1 MLTFSEIKY
10 IIAIGFGQSLPF
22 FSQNTKFPRRDSMG
36 NFFRR
41 MLAFM
46 LGIVFTITSLAGGL
60 VGGAYYAYK
69 NVNPIEDILAP
80 NDPELEE
87 ALGDLYGA
95 SIEQLVDL
103 IYDAM
108 NSEDDYTF
116 KRLEEEYGLNL
127 KSLLEKMGANLDN
140 VDTSSTN
147 GDWAALEGISILSAI
162 KDPTE
167 LLETMKLRSLY
178 LLVPAFVEGK
188 TIDDLLSK
196 EAQAKLGDYTI
207 AELISADEST
217 GELGIV
223 TALKGLKIGALL
235 PSVFEGKY
243 DVDNREY
250 TYEVKADSP
259 VGNMTILNLIGD
271 LNIKGIMDVAAG
283 GDFMEEMISG
293 DLSALGQT
301 PIAEIL
307 GMLAD
312 VAGEET
318 AEVIK
323 KYVRVFGDTSVADLF
338 EKNEA
343 GEYTFVYENLLS
355 EIQIGY
361 LLGMEKTEDGWVN
374 EDGTPAEGLLEIV
387 AGLDIGAILRSDGD
401 VVAMINAAVG
411 DLSLMDVYETIFG
424 GDENAEVPAL
434 IERLGT
440 IKVSDILGDG
450 QENIVDNLKENLK
463 YALDGFTL
471 RDALYSFVDD
481 SVKEKIEDIVILDA
495 FLNIPMD
502 EFIRDEYTVGGM
514 IDIVND
520 AIGHV
525 TIGDIIG
532 AETDNEILALVYDYK
547 IGGILNGVKAIVEGD
562 NSYSVIID
570 EFLGQYLIGD
580 IFGAAL
586 GYTYDEAE
594 DNWGKDGKYVG
605 VGLVPL
611 LKMPVAKIA
620 AIFDKESDFDIMD
633 VVGGIQLGD
642 VVYTALQIAGV
653 ENVLYEKETADRPV
667 YVVGG
672 DLADFEHLSQVVS
685 TLSVKE
691 IYENYS
697 DGEWWI
703 NRIGQIRLGD
713 GLGYVLNNLVDLGI
727 TASFNGTDWVVEGDY
742 LVEALTNALNTSV
755 AGIYNAVKTG
765 DVNLILDKVFG
776 TLGSTNLG
784 DVAYMVL
791 DLAGVKDIL
800 VLAERE
806 ERPIYVVGGEWSDFE
821 HLSEVFSSIAIYDIY
836 KNYADAEW
844 WIDTIGQIN
853 LGDGLGYV
861 LNNLVD
867 VGITATY
874 NGSAWVAEGDYLTE
888 VVTNVLNT
896 TAAGIYRAAQEG
908 DFKHFAKKIVA
919 KFGDTNVG
927 EFAYAFA
934 ALIGKPHWVVKADNE
949 TGFAAGKAYGD
960 LVNITEPVFALSIK
974 DIAYNFDEIDWWFD
988 NFGEIKI
995 GDAFAFF
1002 INRYAENAS
1011 VVLDENGN
1019 WLVQGD
1025 FAPIFTS
1032 LFNITINDFRNPDK
1046 VQFIRDTFGGVKLGD
1061 ILDKI
1066 LHNQPELLSNPFM
1079 TAVRN
1084 ITVNDIIDLIQ
1095 AGSVNGILA
1104 KLQTIFYG
1112 VTFGDIPAMFGVEEA
1127 PINLLAPLFAGKISN
1142 LLSALRS
1149 DTASGVKEFALNMY
1163 GNFSLANAIDEFN
1176 LIPEAIRNNAFI
1188 DATLGLDVNGIY
1200 NMITAEN
1207 GLWNELIDL
1216 YAADGAT
1223 AAVTVKDI
1231 ATIFYDGSDFDVPA
1245 IAKIYAV
1252 ELAAIFTAARDG
1264 QIGQFALDT
1273 LGNISV
1279 GDIAEKFYAS
1289 NGNEFLEATYSIDV
1303 QAIVD
1308 MIGAEDLD
1316 KALDVLRKIY
1326 AGVTVEDAVFAFGG
1340 GKAENAALAK
1350 VYDTQI
1356 TFFINLITVS
1366 DVLGAIW
1373 GEYDDVTLGD
1383 AIGHLIETNGNNFLN
1398 ATLSIG
1404 VDHVFQLITAEDL
1417 AAALDI
1423 VAEIYDGVTVGS
1435 LIGAFGVDDFGVAA
1449 LTKIYDTQLT
1459 FLLGLVESNNVVAD
1473 LRKEFGD
1480 IAIGDVL
1487 EKFLPSDGNKFL
1499 EATYAFNVE
1508 NVFMLTE
1515 ATGLEDVINQLKTV
1529 YDGVTVGDILALA
1542 GVTDGEIPGV
1552 AKLLDT
1558 TVNFLLGLAITDNVV
1573 GALWAEF
1580 DDITVGDFAATF
1592 YPTNGNLFLEA
1603 TYAISLDDVFEMI
1616 NDGTLEGIVDIVKE
1630 IYSDVY
1636 VGDVLGAFGVTDFDN
1651 AALAKIYATKLTFLL
1666 DLIFAEDVVAALR
1679 AQYGNITVGDALAT
1693 VLPANGNKLLEAT
1706 YTISVENV
1714 FEIVEAESLTE
1725 ALNIVKTIY
1734 DGVAVADVLALF
1746 GVENVENAAL
1756 NKVLDTKLNFFVG
1769 LAETNDVLGA
1779 IWGEFDDITVGDA
1792 IRDFFPTNGN
1802 LFLEATYAFGV
1813 DHVFQLINAKDMGDV
1828 YDVIRAIYKDITV
1841 EDLVRVFTPQD
1852 LPVAAGDKI
1861 YGVKINDIVTAIE
1874 TNYVIEFLYET
1885 FGDVA
1890 IGDMFFLQE
1899 GSYTVLGCTV
1909 GFNPI
1914 SGKWYVGEG
1923 TIGIEKPLE
1932 YILNLRTGR
1941 IYELAEAGELSLVRD
1956 ELAALLGDLTIGDV
1970 ANNYYNNDLG
1980 IGALTKL
1987 YAVKLA
1993 DISNSIFNKEFLDF
2007 GKKVIFDISVG
2018 DLAAWALP
2026 DEINENTLIKALSE
2040 INGYTVEAVVN
2051 ASTDN
2056 TATVKAIADLFI
2068 TDGGEKAI
2076 VGDILALAGMT
2087 ETPLYVVEKAYNA
2100 PIHDVIDAIADG
2112 TIGEYALD
2120 LVNGISVGNVVA
2132 DVERFTGDLGIDEA
2146 NPFMAATFAI
2156 DVETVLELTKAQ
2168 DGGDLVNQIK
2178 MIYDGV
2184 TLADVI
2190 GAFGVENVE
2199 NNALVKIL
2207 DTPVNFLLG
2216 LATTDNV
2223 VGAIWA
2229 EYDDITVGDA
2239 IGQYVETNGNLFLD
2253 ATLGFS
2259 VDDVFALINANGLEE
2274 ILEVVDGVY
2283 DMVTIGDIVDV
2294 FGVTD
2299 FDNAALAKIYDVTVD
2314 EITDFATTDDVL
2326 GHVEAVFGDLTVGDT
2341 FKQYLPEEIAE
2352 NAFIDATL
2360 GFSVADGFALAD
2372 AQGTAEVIDVVKTV
2386 YDGVEVMDIVALAG
2400 VETVENVALNKILD
2414 TKLNFLIGLATTE
2427 DVVDALW
2434 TEFGEISLDDAMG
2447 QYVETNENPFLEAT
2461 LSFSVGHVQ
2470 DILAITDVNGAVDFV
2485 DALYDGVTFGDT
2497 VGAFGLT
2504 DFGNAALAKIYDTTI
2519 DGITDIVMAEDP
2531 VAAVWAE
2538 FEDITLADTFAQYLP
2553 EEIAENGLVAA
2564 TLAFS
2569 VKDAQTLVNA
2579 TAVDDILGVVYGLY
2593 DGVTVG
2599 DAVSL
2604 VYSEAPV
2611 NALNTIYAVE
2621 IIDLVD
2627 AILNEQVIQYLYNT
2641 FGDVMVGDLF
2651 LDANANYNFL
2661 GCTVGYDKAASKW
2674 VVAAGTVGIEQSLE
2688 NILNIKLSRIYDIV
2702 ASPELMEELQN
2713 EIAYVLGD
2721 TTVGSIAT
2729 NAYDNPYGIGI
2740 LDTVYGIVLKD
2751 VTNALFEDT
2760 IAEYGLD
2767 LAYGVSVGDL
2777 VAWLLNEEEKAN
2789 KLVAATLA
2797 IDVETVVGFVNAPAE
2812 ILKDLG
2818 TIYKEATL
2826 GDALAIA
2833 GINSEDPAV
2842 QEISKLNIGTVL
2854 KEAYE
2859 GKYDTALATAQAAY
2873 EALPENV
2880 QTIILVSGI
2889 AAVAVTG
2896 TILYFADNPLL
2907 CQIVEFIAGEN
2918 DTWGKLLESY
2928 GVVIESKGN
2937 NSLMNTFLG
2946 EGVVETF
2953 DATYD
2958 FVGTYKDHITLG
2970 NLMTAYLPAAQA
2982 IEGAIGMEFVNC
2994 ANGYKFDNEFAKVSD
3009 RVFNLSLGDFMTS
3022 DNKFVDQATAKQVLV
3037 DNFGDVTVGDIAA
3050 YFVSANGNWFM
3061 EKTYAITAQQ
3071 IKDII
3076 DGPEAADRVAILNA
3090 AYDTVELGHLLAAFG
3105 VNNPG
3110 IQAVTKI
3117 FDTDLSFFFNL
3128 MLGAEAEDF
3137 INEFGDIAIGD
3148 VMESFLTANG
3158 NRFLEKI
3165 YAVNV
3170 AKIYELV
3177 NAEKPI
3183 DVVKAI
3189 LDEVTVGDVLAL
3201 VGVTDLGNAALAK
3214 ILATEIN
3221 FIIALTETENVLG
3234 ALWVEYGDLSVGDII
3249 ENYLPTNGNKFL
3261 EKTYTFSF
3269 DHVCQMLNTDD
3280 LDGVLDI
3287 VKTVYEG
3294 VSLGDALALAGLTSY
3309 PVGALQTV
3317 AATPINFLLDLRE
3330 DNYGGMLYNQ
3340 YGGLKIGD
3348 FLAPYGGELTVAGF
3362 TVSHNELIGQWT
3374 VTSEAGILET
3384 ALTNLVN
3391 VTLSDLY
3398 DLIKNFTPENALS
3411 FLEKV
3416 LGDTQVGEV
3425 AGLIYAND
3433 DPHVKAIDTVYAI
3446 KIADVLEAA
3455 MGVNGATFGQ
3465 LVRNNL
3471 GEVSIA
3477 DCIPEGG
3484 LKTSNDLV
3492 LATLSLSV
3500 NDALHVYDNKEDAL
3514 SATLTVLADTYKD
3527 VKLAS
3532 VVVPAANRTQGTILG
3547 DMLTSHA
3554 ADKIAVANV
3563 GELFTDMLD
3572 NGPVTGLKKYVK
3584 DNFFGIEVADFLGEE
3599 GSTVT
3604 LSAWT
3609 LVHDPSSDR
3618 WEATSDKGVL
3628 DAIVTNVA
3636 NLTLEDI
3643 YELVSDLTGDN
3654 IVTFVEDIIDDTK
3667 IGEIASLVY
3676 ANDDPHIKAIDT
3688 VYDITVVDTFE
3699 AIFRINGAS
3708 LGGLVRSELGEV
3720 TIGDCIPDGKINS
3733 TNEFVVA
3740 TLGLNVNDALHVY
3753 DNRDNLIGAALEVL
3767 ERTYETVQIESL
3779 ITPIANRMAGN
3790 ALGKVLNS
3798 VAADK
3803 IGAAY
3808 IGEAFTDMLDNG
3820 LVAGAKKYIK
3830 DNFFDIA
3837 VADILGEEGSTASLG
3852 AWTLDHYP
3860 LSDKWV
3866 ATSDKGALDTVVTN
3880 VANLTVADLYEL
3892 VANLSKANL
3901 LDFGMEILGETK
3913 VGEIAGLAYANEH
3926 GIKAIDTVYEIK
3938 VADVIGA
3945 ALGVDGASLSGL
3957 VRSELGEVTIADCIP
3972 EGKINSTNEFVVA
3985 TLGLSVNDAL
3995 AIYDGRA
4002 NVVNAALKV
4011 LGETYKE
4018 VQIES
4023 LITPVANR
4031 MAGNVVGKILSCDG
4045 FDKIG
4050 AAYIGEAFT
4059 DMLDNGL
4066 VAGAKKYIKNN
4077 FFGISLGDFASAFLS
4092 ADKMAN
4098 PFISATLSL
4107 TPNTVLDIVRASG
4120 IKGKAKAFMAIYDAT
4135 TFGDVIDLVPVT
4147 LPDMRIVDIICDL
4160 NINDT
4165 ACVLIDNGVKA
4176 LIKHVIGETVFG
4188 DYVGEVLNSQSFISV
4203 HVVYDEEAGQYTV
4216 VAAALTDVFERFLN
4230 FKVNDFRTGI
4240 KSNVLT
4246 IIGDSTV
4253 GEYLTMVK
4261 PGWDGNQTL
4270 ATLGTI
4276 KVADLI
4282 KVATGTMGA
4291 MELIGDFQ
4299 LKQLIGGYIPGGM
4312 EGKLANGVL
4321 MKAALDM
4328 PISNFSGMSKAKI
4341 FDLFGE
4347 YTLGDALSSVV
4358 TLSKDG
4364 EGKWTKDGKLGTIIS
4379 KVANFKINTF
4389 SAGIMEGANQI
4400 MAVIYVGDAI
4410 GCKEIDGKW
4419 YTEETVSYGG
4429 NTVEGAYVP
4438 VIGIN
4443 KLLASKNVKD
4453 LLEGGLDF
4461 NSLLGDLYLG
4471 ELLGFTVE
4479 AGVWYEYAKDGAG
4492 NYIVVENGDLTDNV
4506 YAYALGSACAKLEA
4520 TLSGIKVVDLISG
4533 DGVGTIMDTLQSLEI
4548 GYVLGYTYDGAK
4560 WMKNGSEV
4568 EGLLAKLAGNTI
4580 GDLTN
4585 DFNAIIGDW
4594 KIGEVLGYT
4603 ETAGVW
4609 YKNGSPVTGITAKL
4623 AAYTVNDL
4631 TGGFDTIINGWK
4643 IGEVLGYTYD
4653 GDAEK
4658 WYNGN
4663 TEVKGVAAKL
4673 AGYTVGEL
4681 TGGFDAIIG
4690 TWKIGEVLGYTYTAG
4705 TWYNNATPVT
4715 GVAAKLAGYTVND
4728 LTGGF
4733 DTIIGGWKIGEVL
4746 GYTYDGA
4753 NWMNGLTP
4761 VTGITAKLADYTVD
4775 QLTNGF
4781 DTIIDGWKIGEIMGY
4796 TYDGEKWMNGVTPVT
4811 GVLAKLSGYTVG
4823 QLSDF
4828 NTIINSWT
4836 LTDVL
4841 GDVSSNKLLSLI
4853 ANEPISNI
4861 ATAINGL
4868 SFGQIMGYAKNGSG
4882 NWVKDANGNGVADAG
4897 ETAPADELT
4906 AILCEYS
4913 VADISTPGF
4922 TTDLIEDIK
4931 TGVTVGTIF
4940 GDTSSSTDPLIKLM
4954 DSNWT
4959 IAELP
4964 TELVNTFKNGVTV
4977 GQMVELGVFGDF
4989 FEGSQGAIN
4998 RAALDSLIPS
5008 WTTMQMDD
5016 FFTALLAAALM

>member
-1 MLTFSEIKY
+1 MV
-10 IIAIGFGQSLPF
+10 
-22 FSQNTKFPRRDSMG
+22 R
-36 NFFRR
+36 
-41 MLAFM
+41 
-46 LGIVFTITSLAGGL
+46 
-60 VGGAYYAYK
+60 
-69 NVNPIEDILAP
+69 
-80 NDPELEE
+80 
-87 ALGDLYGA
+87 
-95 SIEQLVDL
+95 
-103 IYDAM
+103 
-108 NSEDDYTF
+108 
-116 KRLEEEYGLNL
+116 
-127 KSLLEKMGANLDN
+127 
-140 VDTSSTN
+140 
-147 GDWAALEGISILSAI
+147 
-162 KDPTE
+162 
-167 LLETMKLRSLY
+167 
-178 LLVPAFVEGK
+178 
-188 TIDDLLSK
+188 K

-235 PSVFEGKY
+235 PSIFEGKY

-387 AGLDIGAILRSDGD
+387 AGLDVGAILRSDGD

-495 FLNIPMD
+495 LLNIPMD

-611 LKMPVAKIA
+611 LKMPVSKIA

-691 IYENYS
+691 VYENYS

-703 NRIGQIRLGD
+703 NRMGQIRLGD

-742 LVEALTNALNTSV
+742 LVEALTNTFNTSV

-836 KNYADAEW
+836 KNYADADW

-888 VVTNVLNT
+888 VATNVLNT

-1019 WLVQGD
+1019 WNVQGD

-1066 LHNQPELLSNPFM
+1066 LHNQPELLANPFM

-1163 GNFSLANAIDEFN
+1163 GDFSLANAIDEFN
-1176 LIPEAIRNNAFI
+1176 LIPEDIRNNAFI

-1252 ELAAIFTAARDG
+1252 ELAAIFTAVRDG

-1383 AIGHLIETNGNNFLN
+1383 AIGHLIDTNGNNFLN

-1459 FLLGLVESNNVVAD
+1459 FLLGLAESNNVVAD

-1558 TVNFLLGLAITDNVV
+1558 TVNFLLGLATTDNVV

-1580 DDITVGDFAATF
+1580 DDVTVGDFAATF

-1616 NDGTLEGIVDIVKE
+1616 NDGTLKGIVDIVKE

-1779 IWGEFDDITVGDA
+1779 IWGEFDDITVGDV

-1852 LPVAAGDKI
+1852 LPIAAGGKI

-2018 DLAAWALP
+2018 DLAAWALT

-2040 INGYTVEAVVN
+2040 INGYTVEAIVN

-2184 TLADVI
+2184 TLADIV
-2190 GAFGVENVE
+2190 GVFGVENVE

-2239 IGQYVETNGNLFLD
+2239 IGQYVETNGNRFLD

-2299 FDNAALAKIYDVTVD
+2299 FDNAALAKIYSVTVD

-2352 NAFIDATL
+2352 NAFIEATL

-2400 VETVENVALNKILD
+2400 VENVENVALNKILD

-2434 TEFGEISLDDAMG
+2434 AEFGEISLDDAMG

-2553 EEIAENGLVAA
+2553 EEIAENGFVAA

-2579 TAVDDILGVVYGLY
+2579 TAVDDILGVVYDLY

-2627 AILNEQVIQYLYNT
+2627 AILDEQVIQYLYNT

-2702 ASPELMEELQN
+2702 ASPELMEELKN

-2751 VTNALFEDT
+2751 VTNALFDGT

-2797 IDVETVVGFVNAPAE
+2797 IDVETVVGFVNAPTE

-2854 KEAYE
+2854 TEAYE

-2889 AAVAVTG
+2889 AAAAVTG
-2896 TILYFADNPLL
+2896 TILYFANNPLL
-2907 CQIVEFIAGEN
+2907 CQIVEAIAGEN

-2946 EGVVETF
+2946 EGVVETVT
-2953 DATYD
+2953 AGYD

-3037 DNFGDVTVGDIAA
+3037 DNFGDVTVGDMAA

-3090 AYDTVELGHLLAAFG
+3090 AYDTVELGHLLAVFG

-3117 FDTDLSFFFNL
+3117 FDTDLSFFFDL
-3128 MLGAEAEDF
+3128 MLGVEAEKF

-3158 NRFLEKI
+3158 NRFLEKV

-3170 AKIYELV
+3170 AKIYEVV
-3177 NAEKPI
+3177 NADDPI
-3183 DVVKAI
+3183 DGVKAI

-3221 FIIALTETENVLG
+3221 FIISLTIIALTENGNVLG
-3234 ALWVEYGDLSVGDII
+3234 ALWVEYGDLTVGDII

-3280 LDGVLDI
+3280 LDGVLAI

-3294 VSLGDALALAGLTSY
+3294 VSLGDALALAGLTAY

-3330 DNYGGMLYNQ
+3330 DNFGGMLYNQ

-3416 LGDTQVGEV
+3416 LSDTKVGEV

-3492 LATLSLSV
+3492 LATLSLNV

-3604 LSAWT
+3604 LGAWT
-3609 LVHDPSSDR
+3609 LDHYPLSDR

-3628 DAIVTNVA
+3628 DAVVTNVA

-3643 YELVSDLTGDN
+3643 YELVSDLSGDN

-3720 TIGDCIPDGKINS
+3720 TIADCIPAGKINS

-3740 TLGLNVNDALHVY
+3740 TLGLSVNDALHVY

-3767 ERTYETVQIESL
+3767 ERTYETVQIQSL
-3779 ITPIANRMAGN
+3779 ITPVANRMAGN
-3790 ALGKVLNS
+3790 AIGKVLNS

-3860 LSDKWV
+3860 LSDKWA

-3892 VANLSKANL
+3892 VANLSKSNL
-3901 LDFGMEILGETK
+3901 LAFGMEILGETK
-3913 VGEIAGLAYANEH
+3913 VGEIAGLAYANEQGINAIDTVYEIKVADVIGAALGVDGASLGGLVRSELGEVTIADCIPAGKINSTNEFVVATLGLSLNDALAIYDGRANVVNAALKVLGDTYKDVQIASLITPVANRMAGNVVGKLATSVAADKIGAAYIGEAFTDMLDNGLVAGAKKYIKDNFFDIAVADILGEEGSTASLAAWTLDH
-3926 GIKAIDTVYEIK
+3926 YPLSDRWVATSDKGALDTVVTNVANLTLEDIYELVANLSKANLLAFGMEILGETKVGEIAGLAYANEQGIKAIDTVYEIK

-3945 ALGVDGASLSGL
+3945 ALGVDGASLGGL

-3972 EGKINSTNEFVVA
+3972 AGKINSTNEFVVA
-3985 TLGLSVNDAL
+3985 TLGLSLNDAL

-4160 NINDT
+4160 NVNDT

-4188 DYVGEVLNSQSFISV
+4188 DYVGEVLNAQSFISV

-4282 KVATGTMGA
+4282 KVATGTMGV

-4312 EGKLANGVL
+4312 EGKLASGVL

-4364 EGKWTKDGKLGTIIS
+4364 AGKWTKDGKLGTIIS

-4506 YAYALGSACAKLEA
+4506 YAYALGNACAKLEA

-4631 TGGFDTIINGWK
+4631 TGGFDTIINGWQ

-4653 GDAEK
+4653 DDAEK

-4673 AGYTVGEL
+4673 AGYTVGQL
-4681 TGGFDAIIG
+4681 TGGFDTIIS

-4705 TWYNNATPVT
+4705 TWYNNATPVN
-4715 GVAAKLAGYTVND
+4715 GVAASL
-4728 LTGGF
+4728 
-4733 DTIIGGWKIGEVL
+4733 
-4746 GYTYDGA
+4746 
-4753 NWMNGLTP
+4753 
-4761 VTGITAKLADYTVD
+4761 
-4775 QLTNGF
+4775 Q
-4781 DTIIDGWKIGEIMGY
+4781 
-4796 TYDGEKWMNGVTPVT
+4796 VTP
-4811 GVLAKLSGYTVG
+4811 
-4823 QLSDF
+4823 
-4828 NTIINSWT
+4828 
-4836 LTDVL
+4836 
-4841 GDVSSNKLLSLI
+4841 
-4853 ANEPISNI
+4853 
-4861 ATAINGL
+4861 
-4868 SFGQIMGYAKNGSG
+4868 
-4882 NWVKDANGNGVADAG
+4882 
-4897 ETAPADELT
+4897 
-4906 AILCEYS
+4906 
-4913 VADISTPGF
+4913 
-4922 TTDLIEDIK
+4922 
-4931 TGVTVGTIF
+4931 
-4940 GDTSSSTDPLIKLM
+4940 
-4954 DSNWT
+4954 
-4959 IAELP
+4959 
-4964 TELVNTFKNGVTV
+4964 
-4977 GQMVELGVFGDF
+4977 
-4989 FEGSQGAIN
+4989 
-4998 RAALDSLIPS
+4998 
-5008 WTTMQMDD
+5008 
-5016 FFTALLAAALM
+5016 

>member
-1 MLTFSEIKY
+1 M
-10 IIAIGFGQSLPF
+10 
-22 FSQNTKFPRRDSMG
+22 
-36 NFFRR
+36 
-41 MLAFM
+41 
-46 LGIVFTITSLAGGL
+46 
-60 VGGAYYAYK
+60 
-69 NVNPIEDILAP
+69 
-80 NDPELEE
+80 
-87 ALGDLYGA
+87 
-95 SIEQLVDL
+95 
-103 IYDAM
+103 
-108 NSEDDYTF
+108 
-116 KRLEEEYGLNL
+116 
-127 KSLLEKMGANLDN
+127 
-140 VDTSSTN
+140 
-147 GDWAALEGISILSAI
+147 
-162 KDPTE
+162 
-167 LLETMKLRSLY
+167 
-178 LLVPAFVEGK
+178 
-188 TIDDLLSK
+188 
-196 EAQAKLGDYTI
+196 
-207 AELISADEST
+207 
-217 GELGIV
+217 
-223 TALKGLKIGALL
+223 
-235 PSVFEGKY
+235 
-243 DVDNREY
+243 
-250 TYEVKADSP
+250 
-259 VGNMTILNLIGD
+259 
-271 LNIKGIMDVAAG
+271 
-283 GDFMEEMISG
+283 
-293 DLSALGQT
+293 
-301 PIAEIL
+301 
-307 GMLAD
+307 
-312 VAGEET
+312 
-318 AEVIK
+318 
-323 KYVRVFGDTSVADLF
+323 
-338 EKNEA
+338 
-343 GEYTFVYENLLS
+343 
-355 EIQIGY
+355 
-361 LLGMEKTEDGWVN
+361 
-374 EDGTPAEGLLEIV
+374 
-387 AGLDIGAILRSDGD
+387 
-401 VVAMINAAVG
+401 
-411 DLSLMDVYETIFG
+411 
-424 GDENAEVPAL
+424 
-434 IERLGT
+434 
-440 IKVSDILGDG
+440 
-450 QENIVDNLKENLK
+450 
-463 YALDGFTL
+463 
-471 RDALYSFVDD
+471 
-481 SVKEKIEDIVILDA
+481 
-495 FLNIPMD
+495 
-502 EFIRDEYTVGGM
+502 
-514 IDIVND
+514 
-520 AIGHV
+520 
-525 TIGDIIG
+525 
-532 AETDNEILALVYDYK
+532 
-547 IGGILNGVKAIVEGD
+547 
-562 NSYSVIID
+562 
-570 EFLGQYLIGD
+570 
-580 IFGAAL
+580 
-586 GYTYDEAE
+586 
-594 DNWGKDGKYVG
+594 
-605 VGLVPL
+605 
-611 LKMPVAKIA
+611 
-620 AIFDKESDFDIMD
+620 
-633 VVGGIQLGD
+633 
-642 VVYTALQIAGV
+642 
-653 ENVLYEKETADRPV
+653 
-667 YVVGG
+667 
-672 DLADFEHLSQVVS
+672 
-685 TLSVKE
+685 
-691 IYENYS
+691 
-697 DGEWWI
+697 
-703 NRIGQIRLGD
+703 
-713 GLGYVLNNLVDLGI
+713 
-727 TASFNGTDWVVEGDY
+727 
-742 LVEALTNALNTSV
+742 
-755 AGIYNAVKTG
+755 
-765 DVNLILDKVFG
+765 
-776 TLGSTNLG
+776 
-784 DVAYMVL
+784 
-791 DLAGVKDIL
+791 
-800 VLAERE
+800 
-806 ERPIYVVGGEWSDFE
+806 
-821 HLSEVFSSIAIYDIY
+821 
-836 KNYADAEW
+836 
-844 WIDTIGQIN
+844 
-853 LGDGLGYV
+853 
-861 LNNLVD
+861 
-867 VGITATY
+867 
-874 NGSAWVAEGDYLTE
+874 
-888 VVTNVLNT
+888 
-896 TAAGIYRAAQEG
+896 
-908 DFKHFAKKIVA
+908 
-919 KFGDTNVG
+919 
-927 EFAYAFA
+927 
-934 ALIGKPHWVVKADNE
+934 
-949 TGFAAGKAYGD
+949 
-960 LVNITEPVFALSIK
+960 
-974 DIAYNFDEIDWWFD
+974 
-988 NFGEIKI
+988 
-995 GDAFAFF
+995 
-1002 INRYAENAS
+1002 
-1011 VVLDENGN
+1011 
-1019 WLVQGD
+1019 
-1025 FAPIFTS
+1025 
-1032 LFNITINDFRNPDK
+1032 
-1046 VQFIRDTFGGVKLGD
+1046 
-1061 ILDKI
+1061 
-1066 LHNQPELLSNPFM
+1066 
-1079 TAVRN
+1079 
-1084 ITVNDIIDLIQ
+1084 
-1095 AGSVNGILA
+1095 
-1104 KLQTIFYG
+1104 
-1112 VTFGDIPAMFGVEEA
+1112 
-1127 PINLLAPLFAGKISN
+1127 
-1142 LLSALRS
+1142 
-1149 DTASGVKEFALNMY
+1149 
-1163 GNFSLANAIDEFN
+1163 
-1176 LIPEAIRNNAFI
+1176 
-1188 DATLGLDVNGIY
+1188 
-1200 NMITAEN
+1200 
-1207 GLWNELIDL
+1207 
-1216 YAADGAT
+1216 
-1223 AAVTVKDI
+1223 
-1231 ATIFYDGSDFDVPA
+1231 
-1245 IAKIYAV
+1245 
-1252 ELAAIFTAARDG
+1252 
-1264 QIGQFALDT
+1264 
-1273 LGNISV
+1273 
-1279 GDIAEKFYAS
+1279 
-1289 NGNEFLEATYSIDV
+1289 
-1303 QAIVD
+1303 
-1308 MIGAEDLD
+1308 
-1316 KALDVLRKIY
+1316 
-1326 AGVTVEDAVFAFGG
+1326 
-1340 GKAENAALAK
+1340 
-1350 VYDTQI
+1350 
-1356 TFFINLITVS
+1356 
-1366 DVLGAIW
+1366 
-1373 GEYDDVTLGD
+1373 
-1383 AIGHLIETNGNNFLN
+1383 
-1398 ATLSIG
+1398 
-1404 VDHVFQLITAEDL
+1404 
-1417 AAALDI
+1417 
-1423 VAEIYDGVTVGS
+1423 
-1435 LIGAFGVDDFGVAA
+1435 
-1449 LTKIYDTQLT
+1449 
-1459 FLLGLVESNNVVAD
+1459 
-1473 LRKEFGD
+1473 
-1480 IAIGDVL
+1480 
-1487 EKFLPSDGNKFL
+1487 
-1499 EATYAFNVE
+1499 
-1508 NVFMLTE
+1508 
-1515 ATGLEDVINQLKTV
+1515 
-1529 YDGVTVGDILALA
+1529 
-1542 GVTDGEIPGV
+1542 
-1552 AKLLDT
+1552 
-1558 TVNFLLGLAITDNVV
+1558 
-1573 GALWAEF
+1573 
-1580 DDITVGDFAATF
+1580 
-1592 YPTNGNLFLEA
+1592 
-1603 TYAISLDDVFEMI
+1603 
-1616 NDGTLEGIVDIVKE
+1616 
-1630 IYSDVY
+1630 
-1636 VGDVLGAFGVTDFDN
+1636 
-1651 AALAKIYATKLTFLL
+1651 
-1666 DLIFAEDVVAALR
+1666 
-1679 AQYGNITVGDALAT
+1679 
-1693 VLPANGNKLLEAT
+1693 
-1706 YTISVENV
+1706 
-1714 FEIVEAESLTE
+1714 
-1725 ALNIVKTIY
+1725 
-1734 DGVAVADVLALF
+1734 
-1746 GVENVENAAL
+1746 
-1756 NKVLDTKLNFFVG
+1756 
-1769 LAETNDVLGA
+1769 
-1779 IWGEFDDITVGDA
+1779 
-1792 IRDFFPTNGN
+1792 
-1802 LFLEATYAFGV
+1802 
-1813 DHVFQLINAKDMGDV
+1813 
-1828 YDVIRAIYKDITV
+1828 
-1841 EDLVRVFTPQD
+1841 
-1852 LPVAAGDKI
+1852 
-1861 YGVKINDIVTAIE
+1861 
-1874 TNYVIEFLYET
+1874 
-1885 FGDVA
+1885 
-1890 IGDMFFLQE
+1890 
-1899 GSYTVLGCTV
+1899 
-1909 GFNPI
+1909 
-1914 SGKWYVGEG
+1914 
-1923 TIGIEKPLE
+1923 
-1932 YILNLRTGR
+1932 
-1941 IYELAEAGELSLVRD
+1941 
-1956 ELAALLGDLTIGDV
+1956 
-1970 ANNYYNNDLG
+1970 
-1980 IGALTKL
+1980 
-1987 YAVKLA
+1987 
-1993 DISNSIFNKEFLDF
+1993 
-2007 GKKVIFDISVG
+2007 
-2018 DLAAWALP
+2018 
-2026 DEINENTLIKALSE
+2026 
-2040 INGYTVEAVVN
+2040 
-2051 ASTDN
+2051 
-2056 TATVKAIADLFI
+2056 
-2068 TDGGEKAI
+2068 
-2076 VGDILALAGMT
+2076 
-2087 ETPLYVVEKAYNA
+2087 
-2100 PIHDVIDAIADG
+2100 
-2112 TIGEYALD
+2112 
-2120 LVNGISVGNVVA
+2120 
-2132 DVERFTGDLGIDEA
+2132 
-2146 NPFMAATFAI
+2146 
-2156 DVETVLELTKAQ
+2156 
-2168 DGGDLVNQIK
+2168 
-2178 MIYDGV
+2178 
-2184 TLADVI
+2184 
-2190 GAFGVENVE
+2190 
-2199 NNALVKIL
+2199 
-2207 DTPVNFLLG
+2207 
-2216 LATTDNV
+2216 
-2223 VGAIWA
+2223 
-2229 EYDDITVGDA
+2229 
-2239 IGQYVETNGNLFLD
+2239 
-2253 ATLGFS
+2253 
-2259 VDDVFALINANGLEE
+2259 
-2274 ILEVVDGVY
+2274 
-2283 DMVTIGDIVDV
+2283 
-2294 FGVTD
+2294 
-2299 FDNAALAKIYDVTVD
+2299 
-2314 EITDFATTDDVL
+2314 
-2326 GHVEAVFGDLTVGDT
+2326 
-2341 FKQYLPEEIAE
+2341 
-2352 NAFIDATL
+2352 
-2360 GFSVADGFALAD
+2360 
-2372 AQGTAEVIDVVKTV
+2372 
-2386 YDGVEVMDIVALAG
+2386 
-2400 VETVENVALNKILD
+2400 
-2414 TKLNFLIGLATTE
+2414 
-2427 DVVDALW
+2427 
-2434 TEFGEISLDDAMG
+2434 
-2447 QYVETNENPFLEAT
+2447 
-2461 LSFSVGHVQ
+2461 
-2470 DILAITDVNGAVDFV
+2470 
-2485 DALYDGVTFGDT
+2485 
-2497 VGAFGLT
+2497 
-2504 DFGNAALAKIYDTTI
+2504 
-2519 DGITDIVMAEDP
+2519 
-2531 VAAVWAE
+2531 
-2538 FEDITLADTFAQYLP
+2538 
-2553 EEIAENGLVAA
+2553 
-2564 TLAFS
+2564 
-2569 VKDAQTLVNA
+2569 
-2579 TAVDDILGVVYGLY
+2579 
-2593 DGVTVG
+2593 
-2599 DAVSL
+2599 

-2627 AILNEQVIQYLYNT
+2627 AILDDQVIQYLYNT

-2702 ASPELMEELQN
+2702 ASGSELMKELQN

-2751 VTNALFEDT
+2751 VTNALFEGT

-2797 IDVETVVGFVNAPAE
+2797 IDVETVVGFVNEPTE

-2833 GINSEDPAV
+2833 GISSEDPAV

-2854 KEAYE
+2854 TEASE

-3076 DGPEAADRVAILNA
+3076 DGPDAADRVAILNA

-3117 FDTDLSFFFNL
+3117 FDTDLSFFFDL
-3128 MLGAEAEDF
+3128 MLGVEAEKF

-3158 NRFLEKI
+3158 NRFLEKV

-3170 AKIYELV
+3170 AKIYELI
-3177 NAEKPI
+3177 NAEAEDRI

-3221 FIIALTETENVLG
+3221 FIISLIGKDNILG
-3234 ALWVEYGDLSVGDII
+3234 ALWVEYGDLTVGDII

-3280 LDGVLDI
+3280 LDGVLAI

-3294 VSLGDALALAGLTSY
+3294 VSLGDALALAGLTAY

-3362 TVSHNELIGQWT
+3362 TVSHNELISEWT

-3584 DNFFGIEVADFLGEE
+3584 DNFFGIEVADFLGAE

-3740 TLGLNVNDALHVY
+3740 TLGLNVNDALYVY

-3790 ALGKVLNS
+3790 AIGKVLNS

-3820 LVAGAKKYIK
+3820 LAAGAKKYIK

-3901 LDFGMEILGETK
+3901 FDFGMEILGETK
-3913 VGEIAGLAYANEH
+3913 VGEIAGLAYANEQ

-3972 EGKINSTNEFVVA
+3972 AGKINSTNEFVVA

-4135 TFGDVIDLVPVT
+4135 TVGDVIDLVPVT

-4188 DYVGEVLNSQSFISV
+4188 DYVGEVLNSQSFINV
-4203 HVVYDEEAGQYTV
+4203 HVVYDEEAGEYTV

-4282 KVATGTMGA
+4282 KVATGAMGV

-4400 MAVIYVGDAI
+4400 MAVIYVGDAL

-4560 WMKNGSEV
+4560 WMKSGSEV

-4609 YKNGSPVTGITAKL
+4609 YKSGSPVTGITAKL

-4631 TGGFDTIINGWK
+4631 TGGFDTIINGWQ

-4705 TWYNNATPVT
+4705 TWYNNATPVN

-4761 VTGITAKLADYTVD
+4761 VTGITAKLADYTVND
-4775 QLTNGF
+4775 LTGGF

-4841 GDVSSNKLLSLI
+4841 GDVSGNKLLSLI